1 MTVKDIVKDENGGTI
16 SEEIRY
22 QGESEKNKPYK
33 VDAISTV
40 NSDLWE
46 ISPSHSIERILT
58 NDEEIFEFVYQ
69 KKTKTIKISDK
80 YGDTEASVRS
90 TSTTAIDAAFEVEP
104 LLKDNWVV
112 ESVTVN
118 NEKMELE
125 DGKLNINGYGNDD
138 IVFTYKRNE
147 RPSVPEERPEPQGQ
161 SVPLVP
167 IPSIP
172 VVTVTDDTTPQGSTA
187 APTTETND
195 AIDITE
201 DETPQ
206 GDAEDE
212 TPQEDA
218 EDEDTGI
225 AEIDDDVTP
234 QGEANK
240 NNVSTEETIDSEDD
254 TAPKGSTALPKTGGT
269 NANVLVLIGFSL
281 IGLAV
286 VVKRKTR

>member
-1 MTVKDIVKDENGGTI
+1 
-16 SEEIRY
+16 
-22 QGESEKNKPYK
+22 
-33 VDAISTV
+33 
-40 NSDLWE
+40 
-46 ISPSHSIERILT
+46 
-58 NDEEIFEFVYQ
+58 
-69 KKTKTIKISDK
+69 
-80 YGDTEASVRS
+80 
-90 TSTTAIDAAFEVEP
+90 
-104 LLKDNWVV
+104 
-112 ESVTVN
+112 
-118 NEKMELE
+118 MELE

-147 RPSVPEERPEPQGQ
+147 KPSVPEERPEPQGQ